1 MKRDY
6 SKLKL
11 AVLTAISFI
20 TLFHFNY
27 AIGQLAPNPD
37 FIGGAKSYT
46 YKSEENTSLRL
57 HIFQPHRLGPS
68 PQPAI
73 VFFFGGGW
81 RQGRITHFLPH
92 AEHLRNRGMV
102 TILADYR
109 VLNRHGTDAR
119 IAIRDAKSAIR
130 WVRENASALGI
141 DPTRI
146 AASGG
151 SAGGHLAAA
160 TSVVSGFDSRQDN
173 LEVSSKPNALA
184 LFNPALELS
193 GRVEARRSV
202 MGDFAL
208 EISPFHQ
215 LLDSSVPTLIQHG
228 IEDQT
233 VPFSDAEN
241 YCRKLEQL
249 EGECILFG
257 YEEAGHGFFNKGVN
271 NNRWFPIT
279 LERLDEFLVQLD
291 YIKAVED

>member
-11 AVLTAISFI
+11 ALLTAISFI

-27 AIGQLAPNPD
+27 AISQLAPNPD
-37 FIGGAKSYT
+37 FIGGATSYT

-57 HIFQPHRLGPS
+57 HIFQPHRLDPS

-109 VLNRHGTDAR
+109 VLSRHGTDAR
-119 IAIRDAKSAIR
+119 IAISDAKSAIR

-184 LFNPALELS
+184 LFNPALELT
-193 GRVEARRSV
+193 GRAESRRSIV
-202 MGDFAL
+202 GDFAL
-208 EISPFHQ
+208 EISPLQQ

-228 IEDQT
+228 VEDQT
-233 VPFSDAEN
+233 VPFADAEN

-249 EGECILFG
+249 EGKCILFG